1 MHASPVARAMLVVP
15 GPRSP
20 LLSERLARALGCSV
34 AKVEHKH
41 FPDGEVYVRV
51 GEEVRGQEVVLV
63 QTTWPNDSL
72 VALLLLQDAVRR
84 LAPAR
89 VHVVIPYA
97 AYARQDRTFHPGE
110 PVSAEA
116 MLRLVAEQA
125 DSVTTVDLHRPDS
138 LKAAK
143 VPTRN
148 VSAVPAIADHFRALP
163 PGVVLAPDKNALDRA
178 EQAAKLLQADV
189 DFLIKKRVAPDVVEM
204 QPREL
209 DVAGKRVLI
218 VDDII
223 STGGTMVTASQVLKR
238 QGATAV
244 SAACTHGLFAPGALD
259 RLHTAG
265 LEQTVAT
272 DTIEGPASAV
282 SVAQVVAGAVREHVS
297 VR

>member
-1 MHASPVARAMLVVP
+1 MLVVP

-20 LLSERLARALGCSV
+20 LLSERLARALGCNV
-34 AKVEHKH
+34 AKVEHKL

-51 GEEVRGQEVVLV
+51 HDDLRGQEVALV

-84 LAPAR
+84 LGPKR
-89 VHVVIPYA
+89 VHVVLPYA
-97 AYARQDRTFHPGE
+97 AYARQDRAFHDGE
-110 PVSAEA
+110 PISAEA
-116 MLRLVAEQA
+116 TLKLVAEQA
-125 DSVTTVDLHRPDS
+125 DSITTVDLHRPAS
-138 LKAAK
+138 LGVVKL
-143 VPTRN
+143 PTRN

-178 EQAAKLLQADV
+178 EQAAKLLGADV

-204 QPREL
+204 QPRTL
-209 DVAGKRVLI
+209 DVASKRVLI

-282 SVAQVVAGAVREHVS
+282 TVASVAAEALRHHVAVR
-297 VR
+297 